1 MKTRTAIAAA
11 VAAFLAIGAAAST
24 PAFAKDKAPADAAKR
39 SCFFTRNANGF
50 AAPDDKT
57 LYVRV
62 NVNDVYKFEMFG
74 SCPDIDW
81 NQRLAL
87 VSRASSSICTGM
99 DAEVISHSPI
109 GPQRCPVRNVQK
121 LTPAEVAA
129 LPPKSR
135 P

>member
-1 MKTRTAIAAA
+1 MKTTTALAAA
-11 VAAFLAIGAAAST
+11 LAAFLALGAAAST
-24 PAFAKDKAPADAAKR
+24 PALAKSPPADSKHQ
-39 SCFFTRNANGF
+39 CFFTRSVNGF

-62 NVNDVYKFEMFG
+62 GVRDVYKFEMFG
-74 SCPDIDW
+74 TCPDIDW

-99 DAEVISHSPI
+99 DAEVVTHSPI
-109 GPQRCPVRNVQK
+109 GPQRCPVRSVQK
-121 LTPAEVAA
+121 LTPEEVAA
-129 LPPKSR
+129 LPPKAR

>member
-1 MKTRTAIAAA
+1 MRLTITLAAA
-11 VAAFLAIGAAAST
+11 VALLAGGASPVASAEPAKT
-24 PAFAKDKAPADAAKR
+24 PKYDKNQ
-39 SCFFTRNANGF
+39 CFYSRNVDGF

-62 NVNDVYKFEMFG
+62 GVRNIYRFDMMG

-87 VSRASSSICTGM
+87 VATPGPWICERM
-99 DAEVISHSPI
+99 DAQVITHGPGI
-109 GPQRCPVRNVQK
+109 GRQTCFVQHMHK
-121 LTPAEVAA
+121 LTPEEIAA
-129 LPPKSR
+129 LPPRAK